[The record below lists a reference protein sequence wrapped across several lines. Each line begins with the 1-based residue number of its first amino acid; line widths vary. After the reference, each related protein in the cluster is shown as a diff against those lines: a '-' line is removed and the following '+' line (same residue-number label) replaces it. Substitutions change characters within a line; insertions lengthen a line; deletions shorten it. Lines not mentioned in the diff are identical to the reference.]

1 MSDNIKHT
9 KKTGHNTKTEY
20 EKRLHALS
28 DGEIW
33 LVFDYVCYSYEK
45 CHERNFRNE
54 ISKNKSVSDSFNEV
68 EKLRKHLW
76 VNPEDIINTSDKQ
89 KKLIGRVGTQP
100 NVLRLLY

>member
-1 MSDNIKHT
+1 MLQSWKLQNFKFLAFFDMSDNIKHT

-45 CHERNFRNE
+45 CHERNCRNE
-54 ISKNKSVSDSFNEV
+54 ISKNKSVSDSSNEL
-68 EKLRKHLW
+68 ENRERICEW
-76 VNPEDIINTSDKQ
+76 I
-89 KKLIGRVGTQP
+89 
-100 NVLRLLY
+100 